1 MSGSYNAHSIY
12 SASGAH
18 RWMNC
23 PPSAHLEQQFPN
35 KTSTYAEEGTA
46 AHDLAE
52 HKLKKALKMRS
63 KKPTSPYHSDE
74 MDEMTDLYVEY
85 CLELIQ
91 KSKENCS
98 DPQILIEQKLDFS
111 DYVPEGFGTGDLVV
125 VGDGNKSEKENGR
138 GTLYVVDLKYGRGVI
153 VSAEKNP
160 QMMLYAL
167 GALSL
172 FDMLYDI
179 EKVSMAIVQPRVDN
193 FSTWEITVEELL
205 KWAEEELKPKALL
218 ASTGGGEFCAGD
230 HCRFCRAKNQCRAR
244 AVKNLELL
252 KYEFQD
258 PALLTDEE
266 IAEIIGLADELAKW
280 AGDIYTYATALAIN
294 EGREWDGFKLVEGRT
309 RRKFT
314 DEEAV
319 AETAKEAGYTDIF
332 KQSLI
337 TITEMEKLMGKKKFN
352 ELLGSLVEKPKGK
365 LTLVSEADKRQAVDP
380 IHVEFQEEA

>member
-1 MSGSYNAHSIY
+1 VSGSYNTHSIY

-23 PPSAHLEQQFPN
+23 PPSAQLEQQFPSE
-35 KTSTYAEEGTA
+35 TSTYAEEGTA

-74 MDEMTDLYVEY
+74 MDEYTDLYVEY
-85 CLELIQ
+85 CLELIES
-91 KSKENCS
+91 SKENCS
-98 DPQILIEQKLDFS
+98 DLQILIEQKLDFS

-125 VGDGNKSEKENGR
+125 VGN
-138 GTLYVVDLKYGRGVI
+138 GTLHVVDLKYGRGVI

-309 RRKFT
+309 RRKYT
-314 DEEAV
+314 DETAV
-319 AETAKEAGYTDIF
+319 AETAKEAGYSDIF

-352 ELLGSLVEKPKGK
+352 DILGNLVEKPKGK
-365 LTLVSEADKRQAVDP
+365 LTLVPETDKRQAVDP
-380 IHVEFQEEA
+380 IHAEFQVEE

>member
-1 MSGSYNAHSIY
+1 MS
-12 SASGAH
+12 
-18 RWMNC
+18 C
-23 PPSAHLEQQFPN
+23 PPSAQLEQQFPN
-35 KTSTYAEEGTA
+35 ETSIYAEEGTA

-85 CLELIQ
+85 CLQLIE
-91 KSKENCS
+91 KSKERCG
-98 DPQILIEQKLDFS
+98 DLQILIEQKLDFS

-125 VGDGNKSEKENGR
+125 VGN
-138 GTLYVVDLKYGRGVI
+138 GTLHIVDLKYGRGII
-153 VSAEKNP
+153 VSAEQNP

-172 FDMLYDI
+172 FDMLYTIDKI
-179 EKVSMAIVQPRVDN
+179 SMAIVQPRADN

-205 KWAEEELKPKALL
+205 KWSDEELKPKAIL

-258 PALLTDEE
+258 PSLLTDIE

-294 EGREWDGFKLVEGRT
+294 EGRQWDGFKLVEGRT
-309 RRKFT
+309 RRTYT
-314 DEEAV
+314 DETKV
-319 AETAKEAGYTDIF
+319 AEVAKDAGYTDIF

-337 TITEMEKLMGKKKFN
+337 TITEMEKLMSKKKFN
-352 ELLGSLVEKPKGK
+352 ELLGSLVAKPKGK
-365 LTLVSEADKRQAVDP
+365 LTLVSETDKRQAVDP
-380 IHVEFQEEA
+380 IHAEFQVEE

>member
-1 MSGSYNAHSIY
+1 MSGSYNTHSIY

-23 PPSAHLEQQFPN
+23 PPSAQLEQQFPN
-35 KTSTYAEEGTA
+35 ETSSYAEEGTA

-85 CLELIQ
+85 CLELIER
-91 KSKENCS
+91 SKENCS
-98 DPQILIEQKLDFS
+98 DLQILIEQKLDFS

-125 VGDGNKSEKENGR
+125 VGN
-138 GTLYVVDLKYGRGVI
+138 GTLNVVDLKYGRGVI

-230 HCRFCRAKNQCRAR
+230 HCRFCRAKNLCRAR

-258 PALLTDEE
+258 PALLIDEE

-309 RRKFT
+309 RRIYS
-314 DEEAV
+314 DEIAV

-352 ELLGSLVEKPKGK
+352 ELLGNLVEKPKGK
-365 LTLVSEADKRQAVDP
+365 LTLVPETDKRQAVDP
-380 IHVEFQEEA
+380 IHAEFQVEV

>member
-1 MSGSYNAHSIY
+1 MSGSYNTHSIY

-18 RWMNC
+18 RWMSC
-23 PPSAHLEQQFPN
+23 PPSAQLEQQFPN
-35 KTSTYAEEGTA
+35 ETSSYAEEGTA

-74 MDEMTDLYVEY
+74 MDEYTDLYIEY
-85 CLELIQ
+85 CLELIE

-98 DPQILIEQKLDFS
+98 DLQILIEQKLDFS

-125 VGDGNKSEKENGR
+125 VGN
-138 GTLYVVDLKYGRGVI
+138 GTLHVVDLKYGRGVI

-266 IAEIIGLADELAKW
+266 VAEIIGLADELAKW

-314 DEEAV
+314 DEDAV

-352 ELLGSLVEKPKGK
+352 DILGNLVEKPKGK
-365 LTLVSEADKRQAVDP
+365 LTLVPETDKRQAVDP
-380 IHVEFQEEA
+380 IHAEFQVEE

>member
-18 RWMNC
+18 RWMSC
-23 PPSAHLEQQFPN
+23 PPSAQLEQQFPN
-35 KTSTYAEEGTA
+35 ETSTYAEEGTA

-63 KKPTSPYHSDE
+63 RKPTSKYQSDE
-74 MDEMTDLYVEY
+74 MDETADCYVEY
-85 CLELIQ
+85 CLGLIE
-91 KSKENCS
+91 KAKETCP
-98 DPQILIEQKLDFS
+98 DLQILIEQKLDFS

-125 VGDGNKSEKENGR
+125 VGS
-138 GTLYVVDLKYGRGVI
+138 GTLHVVDLKYGRGII
-153 VSAEKNP
+153 VSAEQNP

-179 EKVSMAIVQPRVDN
+179 KKVSMEIVQPRVDN
-193 FSTWEITVEELL
+193 FSTWEITVKELL
-205 KWAEEELKPKALL
+205 KWAEEELRPKALL

-258 PALLTDEE
+258 PSLLTDEE

-280 AGDIYTYATALAIN
+280 AGDVYTYATALAIN
-294 EGREWDGFKLVEGRT
+294 EGKEWDGFKLVQGRT
-309 RRKFT
+309 RRKYT
-314 DEEAV
+314 DETAV
-319 AETAKEAGYTDIF
+319 AEAAKKAGYTDIF
-332 KQSLI
+332 KQNLI
-337 TITEMEKLMGKKKFN
+337 TITEMEKLMSKKKFK
-352 ELLGSLVEKPKGK
+352 EILGNLVEKPKGK
-365 LTLVSEADKRQAVDP
+365 LTLVSETDKRQAVDP
-380 IHVEFQEEA
+380 VQAEFKSGE

>member
-1 MSGSYNAHSIY
+1 MSGSNNTHSIY

-18 RWMNC
+18 RWMSC
-23 PPSAHLEQQFPN
+23 PPSAQLEQQFPN
-35 KTSTYAEEGTA
+35 ETSTYAEEGTA

-85 CLELIQ
+85 CLELIE
-91 KSKENCS
+91 KSKETCQ
-98 DPQILIEQKLDFS
+98 DLQILIEQKLDFS
-111 DYVPEGFGTGDLVV
+111 DYVSEGFGTGDLVV
-125 VGDGNKSEKENGR
+125 VGN
-138 GTLYVVDLKYGRGVI
+138 GTLHVVDLKYGRGVI

-172 FDMLYDI
+172 FDMLYEI

-193 FSTWEITVEELL
+193 FSIWEISVEELL
-205 KWAEEELKPKALL
+205 KWAEDELKPKALL

-266 IAEIIGLADELAKW
+266 IAEIIGLAEELAKW

-294 EGREWDGFKLVEGRT
+294 EGRQWDGFKLVEGRT
-309 RRKFT
+309 RRT
-314 DEEAV
+314 YSDETAV
-319 AETAKEAGYTDIF
+319 AEAAKEAGYTDIF

-337 TITEMEKLMGKKKFN
+337 TITEMEKLMGKKKFKD
-352 ELLGSLVEKPKGK
+352 LLGSLVEKPKGK
-365 LTLVSEADKRQAVDP
+365 LTLVSETDKRQAVDP
-380 IHVEFQEEA
+380 IHAEFQVEE

>member
-1 MSGSYNAHSIY
+1 MSGSNNTHSIY

-23 PPSAHLEQQFPN
+23 PPSAQLEQQFPN
-35 KTSTYAEEGTA
+35 ETSTYAEEGTA

-85 CLELIQ
+85 CLQLIE
-91 KSKENCS
+91 KSKETCS
-98 DPQILIEQKLDFS
+98 DLQILIEQKLDFS
-111 DYVPEGFGTGDLVV
+111 DYVPEGYGTGDLVV
-125 VGDGNKSEKENGR
+125 VGN
-138 GTLYVVDLKYGRGVI
+138 GTLHVVDLKYGRGVV

-179 EKVSMAIVQPRVDN
+179 EKVSMAIVQPRVNN
-193 FSTWEITVEELL
+193 FSTYEISVEELF

-309 RRKFT
+309 RRKYT
-314 DEEAV
+314 DEAVV
-319 AETAKEAGYTDIF
+319 AEVAKGAGYTDIF

-352 ELLGSLVEKPKGK
+352 DILGKLVEKPKGK
-365 LTLVSEADKRQAVDP
+365 LTLVPETDNRQAVDP
-380 IHVEFQEEA
+380 IHAEFQVEE

>member
-1 MSGSYNAHSIY
+1 MSGSYNTHSIY

-23 PPSAHLEQQFPN
+23 PPSAQLEQQFPN
-35 KTSTYAEEGTA
+35 ETSTFAEEGTA

-85 CLELIQ
+85 CLELIE
-91 KSKENCS
+91 KSKETCQ
-98 DPQILIEQKLDFS
+98 DLQILIEQKLDFS

-125 VGDGNKSEKENGR
+125 VGN
-138 GTLYVVDLKYGRGVI
+138 GTLHVVDLKYGRGVV

-309 RRKFT
+309 RRKYT
-314 DEEAV
+314 DETAV

-337 TITEMEKLMGKKKFN
+337 TITEMEKLMGKKRFN

-365 LTLVSEADKRQAVDP
+365 LTLVPETDKRQAVDP
-380 IHVEFQEEA
+380 LHAEFQVEE

>member
-1 MSGSYNAHSIY
+1 MSGSYNTHSIY

-23 PPSAHLEQQFPN
+23 PPSAQLEQQFPN
-35 KTSTYAEEGTA
+35 EMSSYAEEGTA

-85 CLELIQ
+85 CLELIER
-91 KSKENCS
+91 SKENCS
-98 DPQILIEQKLDFS
+98 DLQILIEQKLDFS

-125 VGDGNKSEKENGR
+125 VGN
-138 GTLYVVDLKYGRGVI
+138 GTLHVVDLKYGRGVI

-258 PALLTDEE
+258 PSLLTDEE
-266 IAEIIGLADELAKW
+266 VAEIIGLADELAKW

-309 RRKFT
+309 RRIYS
-314 DEEAV
+314 DETAV
-319 AETAKEAGYTDIF
+319 AETAREAGYTDIF

-352 ELLGSLVEKPKGK
+352 ELLGNLVEKPKGK
-365 LTLVSEADKRQAVDP
+365 LTLVPETDKRQAVDP
-380 IHVEFQEEA
+380 IHAEFQVEV

>member
-1 MSGSYNAHSIY
+1 VSGSNNAHSIY

-18 RWMNC
+18 RWMAC
-23 PPSAHLEQQFPN
+23 PPSALLEQQFPDE
-35 KTSTYAEEGTA
+35 TSIYAEEGTA

-63 KKPTSPYHSDE
+63 KKPTSSYQSDE

-85 CLELIQ
+85 CLGLIE
-91 KSKENCS
+91 KAKENCQ
-98 DPQILIEQKLDFS
+98 DLQILIEQKLDFS

-125 VGDGNKSEKENGR
+125 VGN
-138 GTLYVVDLKYGRGVI
+138 GTLHVVDLKYGRGVV

-179 EKVSMAIVQPRVDN
+179 KKVSMHIVQPRIDN
-193 FSTWEITVEELL
+193 FSTYEIAVDELL
-205 KWAEEELKPKALL
+205 TWAEEELKPKALL

-258 PALLTDEE
+258 PALLTDDE
-266 IAEIIGLADELAKW
+266 IAEIIGLAEELSKW

-294 EGREWDGFKLVEGRT
+294 EGRHWDGYKLVEGRT
-309 RRKFT
+309 RRKYT
-314 DEEAV
+314 DEDAV
-319 AETAKEAGYTDIF
+319 AQTAKAAGYKDIF
-332 KQSLI
+332 KETLI
-337 TITEMEKLMGKKKFN
+337 SITEMEKLMGKNKFK
-352 ELLGSLVEKPKGK
+352 EILGGLVEKPKGK
-365 LTLVSEADKRQAVDP
+365 LTLVPETDKREAVDP
-380 IHVEFQEEA
+380 ISVEFQVEA

>member
-1 MSGSYNAHSIY
+1 MS
-12 SASGAH
+12 
-18 RWMNC
+18 C

-35 KTSTYAEEGTA
+35 ETSTYAEEGTA

-63 KKPTSPYHSDE
+63 KKPTSKYQSDE
-74 MDEMTDLYVEY
+74 MDEMTDIYVEY
-85 CLELIQ
+85 CLGLIE
-91 KSKENCS
+91 KSKETCP
-98 DPQILIEQKLDFS
+98 DLQVLIEQRLDFS

-125 VGDGNKSEKENGR
+125 VGS
-138 GTLYVVDLKYGRGVI
+138 GTLHVVDLKYGRGVI
-153 VSAEKNP
+153 VGAEKNP

-252 KYEFQD
+252 RYEFQD
-258 PALLTDEE
+258 PSLLTDEE
-266 IAEIIGLADELAKW
+266 IAEIIGLANELSKW
-280 AGDIYTYATALAIN
+280 ASDVYTYATALAIN
-294 EGREWDGFKLVEGRT
+294 EGRQWDGFKLVQGRT
-309 RRKFT
+309 RRKYT
-314 DEEAV
+314 DEIAV
-319 AETAKEAGYTDIF
+319 AKAAKEQGYTDIF

-337 TITEMEKLMGKKKFN
+337 TITEMEKLMGKKKFR
-352 ELLGSLVEKPKGK
+352 EVLGGLVEKPQGK
-365 LTLVSEADKRQAVDP
+365 LTLVTETDKRQAVD
-380 IHVEFQEEA
+380 VVQSEFQVEE

>member
-1 MSGSYNAHSIY
+1 VSGSNNAHSIY

-18 RWMNC
+18 RWMAC
-23 PPSAHLEQQFPN
+23 PPSALLEQQFPDE
-35 KTSTYAEEGTA
+35 TSIYAEEGTA

-63 KKPTSPYHSDE
+63 KKPTSSYQSDE

-85 CLELIQ
+85 CLGLIE
-91 KSKENCS
+91 KAKENCQ
-98 DPQILIEQKLDFS
+98 DLQILIEQKLDFS

-125 VGDGNKSEKENGR
+125 VGN
-138 GTLYVVDLKYGRGVI
+138 GTLHVVDLKYGRGVV

-179 EKVSMAIVQPRVDN
+179 KKVSMHIVQPRIDN
-193 FSTWEITVEELL
+193 FSTYEIAVDELL
-205 KWAEEELKPKALL
+205 TWAEEELKPKALL

-258 PALLTDEE
+258 PALLTDDE
-266 IAEIIGLADELAKW
+266 IAEIIGLAEELSKW

-294 EGREWDGFKLVEGRT
+294 EGRHWDGYKLVEGRT
-309 RRKFT
+309 RRKYT
-314 DEEAV
+314 DEDAV
-319 AETAKEAGYTDIF
+319 AQTAKAAGYKDIF
-332 KQSLI
+332 KETLI
-337 TITEMEKLMGKKKFN
+337 SITEMEKLMGKNKFK
-352 ELLGSLVEKPKGK
+352 EILGGLVEKPKGK
-365 LTLVSEADKRQAVDP
+365 LTLVPETDKREAVDP
-380 IHVEFQEEA
+380 ISVEFQVEE

>member
-1 MSGSYNAHSIY
+1 
-12 SASGAH
+12 
-18 RWMNC
+18 MNC
-23 PPSAHLEQQFPN
+23 PPSAQLEQQFPN
-35 KTSTYAEEGTA
+35 ETSTYAEEGTA

-63 KKPTSPYHSDE
+63 KKPTSTYHSDE

-85 CLELIQ
+85 CLQLIE
-91 KSKENCS
+91 KSKETCS
-98 DPQILIEQKLDFS
+98 DLQILIEQKLDFS
-111 DYVPEGFGTGDLVV
+111 DYVPEGYGTGDLVV
-125 VGDGNKSEKENGR
+125 VGN
-138 GTLYVVDLKYGRGVI
+138 GTLHVVDLKYGRGVV

-193 FSTWEITVEELL
+193 FSTYEISVEELF

-309 RRKFT
+309 RRKYT
-314 DEEAV
+314 DEATV
-319 AETAKEAGYTDIF
+319 AEVAKGAGYTDIF

-352 ELLGSLVEKPKGK
+352 DILGKLVEKPKGK
-365 LTLVSEADKRQAVDP
+365 LTLVPETDNRQAVDP
-380 IHVEFQEEA
+380 IHTEFQVEE

>member
-1 MSGSYNAHSIY
+1 MSGSNHVHSIY

-18 RWMNC
+18 RWMAC
-23 PPSAHLEQQFPN
+23 PPSALLEQQFPDE
-35 KTSTYAEEGTA
+35 TSIYAEEGTA

-63 KKPTSPYHSDE
+63 KKPTSSYQSDE

-85 CLELIQ
+85 CLGLIE
-91 KSKENCS
+91 KAKENCQ
-98 DPQILIEQKLDFS
+98 DLQILIEQKLDFS
-111 DYVPEGFGTGDLVV
+111 DHVPEGFGTGDLVV
-125 VGDGNKSEKENGR
+125 VGN
-138 GTLYVVDLKYGRGVI
+138 GTLHVVDLKYGRGVV

-179 EKVSMAIVQPRVDN
+179 KKVSMHIVQPRIDN
-193 FSTWEITVEELL
+193 FSTYEIAVDELL
-205 KWAEEELKPKALL
+205 TWAEEELKPKALL

-258 PALLTDEE
+258 PALLTDDE
-266 IAEIIGLADELAKW
+266 IAEIIGLAEELSKW

-294 EGREWDGFKLVEGRT
+294 EGRHWDGYKLVEGRT
-309 RRKFT
+309 RRKYT

-319 AETAKEAGYTDIF
+319 AQTAKAAGYKDIF
-332 KQSLI
+332 KETLI
-337 TITEMEKLMGKKKFN
+337 SITEMEKLMGKNKFQDI
-352 ELLGSLVEKPKGK
+352 LGGLVEKPKGK
-365 LTLVSEADKRQAVDP
+365 LTLVLETDKREAVDP
-380 IHVEFQEEA
+380 ISVEFQVEE